1 MDRSPAL
8 HASPARLLGTT
19 SNLDPRATGQGRR
32 NGGHRGRQEGVEV
45 VEDGGRKGS
54 EMDRGMVVAMVVA
67 MVVTQ
72 RSSGAG
78 GKYRSEDGGRNGSA
92 NGDSEGGW

>member
-1 MDRSPAL
+1 MVEVLVVVVVLIVVVNRHGSGGFVDRSPAL

-45 VEDGGRKGS
+45 EENDTK
-54 EMDRGMVVAMVVA
+54 A
-67 MVVTQ
+67 
-72 RSSGAG
+72 SSSV
-78 GKYRSEDGGRNGSA
+78 YTHTL
-92 NGDSEGGW
+92 